1 MSEDIEFCTHSEC
14 TNKRCERHPSQI
26 KQKWFDHSFM
36 DLRGII
42 CKGWSTAESF
52 GWKCPYTDKHCNTFD
67 CSHCKRNDEERRWME
82 ESEGESRIVTDDRW
96 VVSADGTLNDMWMKR
111 IEAIKDEIHRYWLD
125 CDFAVDD
132 KVCKE
137 CGKNVFWSILRII
150 DKHTKGETDGHN

>member
-52 GWKCPYTDKHCNTFD
+52 GWRCPYTDKHCNTFD
-67 CSHCKRNDEERRWME
+67 CSHCKRNAEEEMWAKEVDETFE
-82 ESEGESRIVTDDRW
+82 EAIISTTD
-96 VVSADGTLNDMWMKR
+96 AEWMKR
-111 IEAIKDEIHRYWLD
+111 IEAIKDDIHRYWLD
-125 CDFAVDD
+125 CDFAEND
-132 KVCKE
+132 KHCKE
-137 CGKNVFWSILRII
+137 CGKNVFGSILRII
-150 DKHTKGETDGHN
+150 DKHTKGDTDGHN